1 MKHDF
6 GLCANN
12 AEACRPRLEA
22 FWQQISEHY
31 KDAPAN
37 VMFEIL
43 NEPNGKITPAR
54 IRRRTVVIGPAFWN
68 SITALKQLKL
78 PTDDRNIIVTVHY
91 YLPMTFTHQG
101 ARWNRETANLSGV
114 TWGTDAEKR

>member
-54 IRRRTVVIGPAFWN
+54 IRRGPSLSARR
-68 SITALKQLKL
+68 SGTASPLSSSWSC
-78 PTDDRNIIVTVHY
+78 RR
-91 YLPMTFTHQG
+91 MTAT
-101 ARWNRETANLSGV
+101 SS
-114 TWGTDAEKR
+114 